1 MYGKVLQLHTYIYL
15 LFFQFFSYLG
25 YIILSRV
32 PCVLQWV
39 LIITFKYLEMFCSWL
54 FKKLFIYL
62 FLAVLH
68 LCYCSG
74 FSLVAVSRGNSL
86 AVGHGFLVLVAS
98 LVAEKGL

>member
-1 MYGKVLQLHTYIYL
+1 MYGKVLELHTYIYL

-54 FKKLFIYL
+54 
-62 FLAVLH
+62 
-68 LCYCSG
+68 
-74 FSLVAVSRGNSL
+74 
-86 AVGHGFLVLVAS
+86 
-98 LVAEKGL
+98 